1 MILRPPRST
10 RTDTLFPYT
19 TLFRSMAMGLHVR
32 CGIEDNLWMQD
43 RKSKAGT
50 VQQIE
55 QPVRIAREFGRAIA
69 NGDEARRSCRIAEFY
84 NAADQKLALTG
95 YAPHPQPSLHGRPV
109 RRGHSTSCTLSWSR
123 AQPTLV
129 SW

>member
-55 QPVRIAREFGRAIA
+55 QLVRIAREFGREIA
-69 NGDEARRSCRIAEFY
+69 NGDEARRICRLGEFY
-84 NAADQKLALTG
+84 NDADETLAMHG
-95 YAPHPQPSLHGRPV
+95 YAPTRKPSVQDRTSAVEGQRCAV
-109 RRGHSTSCTLSWSR
+109 RVNHR
-123 AQPTLV
+123 
-129 SW
+129 